1 LKKYFI
7 TTITI
12 IIISTAWFNSIVLAQ
27 IESAEFLTRWA
38 SSERYTLEVLEKMPE
53 AGIQFKVDS
62 SAMSFGEQIAHIGKT
77 ITMLSKNFLKAPS
90 FTFQI
95 DPANATKEQLKAYII
110 ACYRYSV
117 ESIDQLSPE
126 DLEEIIP
133 VMGTDVNRRQVM
145 ALMMDHTTHHRG
157 SAVVYLR
164 VYGIDPPAFVRF

>member
-1 LKKYFI
+1 MKKYFI
-7 TTITI
+7 TTITTFI
-12 IIISTAWFNSIVLAQ
+12 ICTAWFNSVVFAQ
-27 IESAEFLTRWA
+27 VESVEFLTRWA
-38 SSERYTLEVLEKMPE
+38 SSERYTLEVLDKMPE
-53 AGIQFKVDS
+53 SGIQFKVDS

-77 ITMLSKNFLKAPS
+77 ITMLSKNFLNAPS
-90 FTFQI
+90 FIFQI

-133 VMGTDVNRRQVM
+133 VMGSEVNRRQVM
-145 ALMMDHTTHHRG
+145 ALMMDHTSHHRG

-164 VYGIDPPAFVRF
+164 IYGIDPPTFVRF